1 LGDGTRRGSAGG
13 DSPARYGRGV
23 REGRAAFALA
33 GDARAPRANGVSP
46 AGSRPSAHPNGPGS
60 QGRRPEK
67 LLTFPGSESFAPL
80 DEQRP
85 SRPTKAVIDLSAL
98 AANYAYLQELAGA
111 AAVIP
116 VVKADAYG
124 HGVVPSARR
133 LEAEGATC
141 FGVAIAEEGLELR
154 RGGIRSEIL
163 LLNFS
168 DPRDAPLHASYGL
181 TPTLYDLS
189 QARGYAEVTRG
200 WRRRPLPVHL
210 KIDTG
215 MGRLG
220 IRPEELSAAVDL
232 LVRAKGIQLR
242 GTFTQLARADE
253 REGAPTEKQLDAFRN
268 CLELLSAAGID
279 PGLVHAANSAALLQH
294 SSSILQAVR
303 PGLALYG
310 IPPAQQSDPGRLRPV
325 MSLETRVLA
334 VKQVPSGTPLGYGGR
349 FVTAR
354 PSTIAALPIGYHD
367 GVRRSFSDHVSVLL
381 QGEKAPIVGA
391 VSMDL
396 TLVDA
401 TECGAQPGDRVVILG
416 TDARREVTAWE
427 LALAAGTLP
436 YEIVC
441 GIGSRVP
448 RVYV

>member
-1 LGDGTRRGSAGG
+1 L
-13 DSPARYGRGV
+13 
-23 REGRAAFALA
+23 
-33 GDARAPRANGVSP
+33 
-46 AGSRPSAHPNGPGS
+46 
-60 QGRRPEK
+60 
-67 LLTFPGSESFAPL
+67 ESFAPPHS
-80 DEQRP
+80 QRP
-85 SRPTKAVIDLSAL
+85 ARPTKAVIDLYAL
-98 AANYAYLQELAGA
+98 AANYAHLQELAGA
-111 AAVIP
+111 AAVFP

-124 HGVVPSARR
+124 HGAVPVSRR
-133 LEAEGATC
+133 LEAEGASC
-141 FGVAIAEEGLELR
+141 FAVAIAEEGVELR

-168 DPRDAPLHASYGL
+168 DPQDAPLHVSYGL

-189 QARGYAEVTRG
+189 QARGYAEVTRE
-200 WRRRPLPVHL
+200 WSRPLPVHL

-232 LVRAKGIQLR
+232 LAHAKGILLR

-253 REGAPTEKQLDAFRN
+253 PDGVPTEKQLETFQN
-268 CLELLSAAGID
+268 CLASMSASGVD

-294 SSSILQAVR
+294 RSSILQAVR

-310 IPPAQQSDPGRLRPV
+310 IPPAQKSDRGALRPV

-334 VKQVPSGTPLGYGGR
+334 VKQVPSGTPLSYGGC
-349 FVTAR
+349 FLTAR
-354 PSTIAALPIGYHD
+354 ASTIAALPIGYHD
-367 GVRRSFSDHVSVLL
+367 GVRRSLPGRISVLL

-401 TECGAQPGDRVVILG
+401 TECGARPGDRVVLLG
-416 TDARREVTAWE
+416 RAAQDEVTAWE

-441 GIGSRVP
+441 GISSRVP

>member
-1 LGDGTRRGSAGG
+1 MGDGAGGRSAGG
-13 DSPARYGRGV
+13 DSPPRSWHGV
-23 REGRAAFALA
+23 REGRAASALT
-33 GDARAPRANGVSP
+33 GDARAPRTDDVSP
-46 AGSRPSAHPNGPGS
+46 AGPRPSAHPNGPGS
-60 QGRRPEK
+60 QSRRPEK

-124 HGVVPSARR
+124 HGAVPSARR

-200 WRRRPLPVHL
+200 WRRPLPVHL

-220 IRPEELSAAVDL
+220 IRPEELSAAADL
-232 LVRAKGIQLR
+232 LARAKGIQLR

-253 REGAPTEKQLDAFRN
+253 REEAPTEKQLDTFRD
-268 CLELLSAAGID
+268 CLALLSAAGID

-310 IPPAQQSDPGRLRPV
+310 IPPAQQIDPGRLRPV

-367 GVRRSFSDHVSVLL
+367 GVRRSFSDRVSVLL

>member
-1 LGDGTRRGSAGG
+1 M
-13 DSPARYGRGV
+13 
-23 REGRAAFALA
+23 
-33 GDARAPRANGVSP
+33 
-46 AGSRPSAHPNGPGS
+46 
-60 QGRRPEK
+60 
-67 LLTFPGSESFAPL
+67 
-80 DEQRP
+80 
-85 SRPTKAVIDLSAL
+85 AVIDLSAV
-98 AANYAYLQELAGA
+98 AANYAYLQGLAGRA
-111 AAVIP
+111 TVFP

-124 HGVVPSARR
+124 HGAVSVARR
-133 LEAEGATC
+133 LEAEGAQR
-141 FGVAIAEEGLELR
+141 FAVAIAEEGVELR

-200 WRRRPLPVHL
+200 WRRPLPVHL

-220 IRPEELSAAVDL
+220 IQPQELSAAVDL
-232 LVRAKGIQLR
+232 LTHAKGISLR

-253 REGAPTEKQLDAFRN
+253 PEGAPTEKQLETLQS
-268 CLELLSAAGID
+268 CLALLSASGVD

-294 SSSILQAVR
+294 PFSILQAVR

-310 IPPAQQSDPGRLRPV
+310 IPPAQKSEHSPLRPV

-334 VKQVPSGTPLGYGGR
+334 VKQVPSGTPLSYGGC
-349 FVTAR
+349 FLTAR
-354 PSTIAALPIGYHD
+354 ASTIAALPIGYHD
-367 GVRRSFSDHVSVLL
+367 GVRRSFSGRVSVLL

-401 TECGAQPGDRVVILG
+401 TECGARPGDLVVLLG
-416 TDARREVTAWE
+416 RAAQDEVTAWE
-427 LALAAGTLP
+427 LARAAGTLP